1 MKFLK
6 FMFTARMSFVLFVF
20 LAFMFTMLYLG
31 WVHRHEAPIVN
42 HQPRIA
48 QKP

>member
-1 MKFLK
+1 
-6 FMFTARMSFVLFVF
+6 VLFVF

-42 HQPRIA
+42 HQPRTA